1 MFKWFTL
8 LCIKL
13 SKRLGP
19 FDAGRAIYDFASNM
33 LVWVLLLLIVAGHS
47 YGTSYGPAALMI
59 AIVMAAA
66 LYTINRCVLG
76 HQCVFTEV
84 PASYE
89 VDCYESVYNRLVGID
104 NASCAYMSAFN
115 GSDAELEY
123 IDDYVVKLIREHI
136 RDVPMF
142 EKVKSNRYTGE
153 VVFYRDRGTAAV
165 EWCKRGLSLGM
176 AGAFHVVSTN
186 VSYVYIGNK
195 GYAELVETVL
205 HERLHSMATDE
216 SAVVFASMF
225 LLLKYGTPEERF
237 YARTAMLSHCSACK
251 YNSYDQYSYCV
262 KYFDQ
267 YWDRLISEV

>member
-19 FDAGRAIYDFASNM
+19 FDAGRVIYDFANNAI
-33 LVWVLLLLIVAGHS
+33 LWILLLLLAAERVGGKS
-47 YGTSYGPAALMI
+47 YWHI
-59 AIVMAAA
+59 AIIAVSICTAVTYI
-66 LYTINRCVLG
+66 LTRHVIG

-89 VDCYESVYNRLVGID
+89 VDCYESVYNRLVGMD

-142 EKVKSNRYTGE
+142 EEVKCNRYTGE

-165 EWCKRGLSLGM
+165 EWCKRGLSLGV
-176 AGAFHVVSTN
+176 AGAFHTVSTN

-225 LLLKYGTPEERF
+225 LLLKYGTPEEKF
-237 YARTAMLSHCSACK
+237 YARTVVLSHCSACK
-251 YNSYDQYSYCV
+251 YNAYDQYSYCV

-267 YWDRLISEV
+267 YWDRLINEV